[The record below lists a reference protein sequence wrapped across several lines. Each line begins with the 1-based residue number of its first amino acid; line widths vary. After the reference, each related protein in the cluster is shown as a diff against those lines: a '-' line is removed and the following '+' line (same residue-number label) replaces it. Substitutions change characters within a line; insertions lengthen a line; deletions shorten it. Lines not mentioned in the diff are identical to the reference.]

1 MADQNSFPQTETK
14 AQDPELCTHSYND
27 PHISAKEFMLRVMH
41 DRDVPIKD
49 RLNAASKL
57 LRIYGEHEF
66 APPTCK
72 VIIGGIPDS
81 YLQGH
86 GSCSGHPREGDRASG
101 STGNDSQNREIA
113 QIAITHS
120 GEDQGPINMEMNSKD
135 LSFEQILQTIRTMD
149 LDNLP
154 LCECGHRMPFP
165 CRPVKIQ

>member
-113 QIAITHS
+113 QGVT
-120 GEDQGPINMEMNSKD
+120 
-135 LSFEQILQTIRTMD
+135 
-149 LDNLP
+149 P
-154 LCECGHRMPFP
+154 LTG
-165 CRPVKIQ
+165 